1 VNGRGIGPLAALA
14 LLAGCA
20 SPGGVVVP
28 PGHDHARAPAPHL
41 EPEGILL
48 LYAHGSRQEYLRD
61 RCFPNSLTTPR
72 WLRRFAGRR
81 VAGQPVSV
89 YAVCT
94 PSRTG
99 EFAHAERTGEPKVV
113 KRAHD
118 LETVVARFVD
128 AGFAPGRIFLLGH
141 SAGGWAS
148 LLAIHDGQPPVAGA
162 IAFAPA
168 FAGPLR
174 TRSAG
179 WQWLRDTQAER
190 LAGGEHLPA
199 LVFAYRG
206 DRFEAPAALEF
217 LRNVPGVRMIE
228 LDTAGCGNIDPHR
241 GVFSACVMDDRERR
255 RILRFIEQRLAAD
268 AAETRWMRLYQL
280 SDQ

>member
-1 VNGRGIGPLAALA
+1 VNGRRAGPLAVLA
-14 LLAGCA
+14 FLAGCA
-20 SPGGVVVP
+20 SPGGIVVP
-28 PGHDHARAPAPHL
+28 PGHDHARAPAPRL

-61 RCFPNSLTTPR
+61 RCFPSSVTTPR
-72 WLRRFAGRR
+72 WLRRFVGRS

-99 EFAHAERTGEPKVV
+99 EFAHAERSGEPKVV
-113 KRAHD
+113 KRSRD
-118 LETVVARFVD
+118 LEATVARFVE

-148 LLAIHDGQPPVAGA
+148 LLAIHDGEPPVAGV

-174 TRSAG
+174 NRSAG
-179 WQWLRDTQAER
+179 WQWLRDAQAER
-190 LAGGEHLPA
+190 LADAGRLPA
-199 LVFAYRG
+199 LVYAYRG
-206 DRFEAPAALEF
+206 DRFEAPGALEF
-217 LRNVPGVRMIE
+217 LGEVPGVRLIE
-228 LDTAGCGNIDPHR
+228 LDTAGCGDIDPHR
-241 GVFSACVMDDRERR
+241 GVFSACVMNDRERR

-268 AAETRWMRLYQL
+268 PAETR
-280 SDQ
+280 